1 MEENLEKKKALSPQ
15 FNRQIIRSNTP
26 YNLALKRLRA
36 TRIVQDRIS
45 GMTLKDIAKKYRR
58 NVDTVKKDLQYATE
72 NGLVDQMED
81 RILNELVPLAIDTY
95 KLKMKRDED
104 AFVAKD
110 VLTNLA
116 RLSDKQERKRQNDN
130 THTLEAYLKIRST
143 KPTSGQIEHL
153 SQHLKS
159 ITSGNAEESSTEVLQ
174 ADVAAHTPT
183 ITELTP
189 EQVEDPQG

>member
-1 MEENLEKKKALSPQ
+1 MEEKVEKKKGFAPN
-15 FNRQIIRSNTP
+15 FNRQVIRHNTP

-36 TRIVQDRIS
+36 TRIVQDRIA

-95 KLKMKRDED
+95 KLKMTRDED

-130 THTLEAYLKIRST
+130 SHTLEAYLKIRAS
-143 KPTSGQIEHL
+143 KSPSGQIEHL
-153 SQHLKS
+153 TQHLKS
-159 ITSGNAEESSTEVLQ
+159 ITSHNASESSEEVLQ
-174 ADVAAHTPT
+174 VDVAAHTPT

-189 EQVEDPQG
+189 ESVEDPQG